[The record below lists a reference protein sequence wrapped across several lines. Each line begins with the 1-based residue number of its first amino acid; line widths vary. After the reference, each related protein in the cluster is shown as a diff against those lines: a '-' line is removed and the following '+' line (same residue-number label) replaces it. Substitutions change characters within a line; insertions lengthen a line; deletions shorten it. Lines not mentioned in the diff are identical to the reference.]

1 MDLYLQLF
9 LIFMLTYYLFFYKD
23 KNDLKKRNSKKRN
36 SKKKIIEKLSIPNYA
51 QQYYLNRY
59 DINDLNQSKPK
70 RYYPLDFGLDYNK
83 NKIKYLKAINTS
95 LDQIRLL
102 ANKDQETIYSQGAYT
117 RSYNVQ
123 NRNPIKIEGNPAPF
137 QFFSK
142 YLTDKL
148 NDMGRNLYNVSFIRF
163 TKIDGEEIDEQYKV
177 NLDME
182 FNVKIKKE
190 SFGDKVNIH
199 KFKVKSDLIINKPNP
214 MLKIDGSVFI
224 RRIFVD
230 NKDVNDFRSI
240 GMY

>member
-9 LIFMLTYYLFFYKD
+9 IIFMLTYYLFFYND
-23 KNDLKKRNSKKRN
+23 KKYTKKSSKKN

-83 NKIKYLKAINTS
+83 KKIKYLKAINTS

-102 ANKDQETIYSQGAYT
+102 ANKDKET
-117 RSYNVQ
+117 SYNVQ
-123 NRNPIKIEGNPAPF
+123 NRNPVRIEGNPAPF
-137 QFFSK
+137 EFFSK
-142 YLTDKL
+142 YLTEKL
-148 NDMGRNLYNVSFIRF
+148 NDMGRNLYNVSFIKF
-163 TKIDGEEIDEQYKV
+163 TNIDGEEIDEQYKV

-182 FNVKIKKE
+182 FSVKIKKE
-190 SFGDKVNIH
+190 SFGDKVDIH

-224 RRIFVD
+224 RKMFID
-230 NKDVNDFRSI
+230 HKDVNDFRSI
-240 GMY
+240 GM